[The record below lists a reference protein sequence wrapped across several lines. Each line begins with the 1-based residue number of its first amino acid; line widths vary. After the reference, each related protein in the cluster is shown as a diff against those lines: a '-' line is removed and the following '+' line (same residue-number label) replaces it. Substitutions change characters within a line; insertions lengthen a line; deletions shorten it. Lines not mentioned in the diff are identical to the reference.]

1 VIERGF
7 DRVRTTLES
16 ALKVPFAAVVSSTLP
31 HDGKTEV
38 AVGTARAFAR
48 AGFRTLIADANPL
61 NPAVG
66 PALGLGELALPAR
79 LALSELAPVP
89 APSDKGLDA
98 VSIAG
103 IRLLDEAAPAL
114 VRMFVDDVRSAY
126 DVVIFDACEVFFSG
140 FVPVCAAAC
149 DGVVLAVRYARNPD
163 PEDDRVVSTLEQ
175 MGARIIGSVPTG
187 FPDDPRFG

>member
-1 VIERGF
+1 MIERGF

-16 ALKVPFAAVVSSTLP
+16 ALKVPFAVLVSSTLAR
-31 HDGKTEV
+31 DGKTEV
-38 AVGTARAFAR
+38 AVGTARAFAH

-66 PALGLGELALPAR
+66 PALKLGELTPPAR
-79 LALSELAPVP
+79 LALSEPVS
-89 APSDKGLDA
+89 APSEKALDA

-103 IRLLDEAAPAL
+103 YRLLDEAAPAL

>member
-1 VIERGF
+1 MIERGF

-16 ALKVPFAAVVSSTLP
+16 ALKVPFAVVVSSTLS

-38 AVGTARAFAR
+38 AVGTARAFAH

-61 NPAVG
+61 HPAVG
-66 PALGLGELALPAR
+66 PALGLGELAPPAR
-79 LALSELAPVP
+79 LALSELTPVP
-89 APSDKGLDA
+89 APDKGLDA

-103 IRLLDEAAPAL
+103 YRLLDEAAPAL
-114 VRMFVDDVRSAY
+114 VRMFVADVRSAY
-126 DVVIFDACEVFFSG
+126 DVVIFDGSEVFFSG